1 MVNRWWSGRRS
12 IGLTHPPLPVSPNR
26 ITQLGASLQE
36 MLDACSLL
44 GTEALVEV
52 HTVAELEKALEL
64 GATNIVATNWDRVE
78 NQLYPEQA
86 KGLKFIIPDLIVAI
100 AAGRWWTVGWW
111 KGTKSACKK
120 TN

>member
-1 MVNRWWSGRRS
+1 
-12 IGLTHPPLPVSPNR
+12 
-26 ITQLGASLQE
+26 

-52 HTVAELEKALEL
+52 HTVNELEKALEV

-86 KGLKFIIPDLIVAI
+86 KGLKFTIPDLIVAV
-100 AAGRWWTVGWW
+100 AAGALYECVRAFLLVYQG
-111 KGTKSACKK
+111 
-120 TN
+120 

>member
-1 MVNRWWSGRRS
+1 
-12 IGLTHPPLPVSPNR
+12 
-26 ITQLGASLQE
+26 

-111 KGTKSACKK
+111 KGTKSAC
-120 TN
+120 